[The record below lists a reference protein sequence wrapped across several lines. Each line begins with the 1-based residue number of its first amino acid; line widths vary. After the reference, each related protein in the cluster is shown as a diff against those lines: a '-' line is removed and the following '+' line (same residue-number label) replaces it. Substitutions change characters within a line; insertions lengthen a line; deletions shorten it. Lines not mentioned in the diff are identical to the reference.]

1 MAVEKMSLAKA
12 LNESLRKALDTDPKV
27 LIMGEDV
34 GKLGGVFRI
43 TDGLQKDFGEGR
55 VIDTPLAES
64 GIVGTAIGLALR
76 GYRPIVEIQFD
87 GFVFPAYDQ
96 IVTQLA
102 KMHARAL
109 GKVKMPVVIRIPY
122 GGGIGAVEHH
132 SESPEALFAHVAGLK
147 VVSPSNASDAYWM
160 MQQAVQSD
168 DPIIFF
174 EPKRRY
180 WDKGELDTESI
191 PGPLHKAAVAREG
204 SDLTLVAYGP
214 MVKVCLEA
222 AAAAQEEG
230 KSVEVL
236 DLRSMS
242 PIDFDAVQA
251 SVEKTGL
258 LVVVH
263 EAPVFYGSGAEIA
276 ARITERCFYHLEAP
290 VLRVG
295 GYHAPTRRPGWR
307 TSTCRVSTGCSMPS
321 TARWRTEER
330 VVTTMTETSARF
342 REFKMP
348 DVGEGLTEAE
358 ILKWFV
364 QPGDTVTD
372 GQVVC
377 EVETAKA
384 AVELPIPFDG
394 VVHELRFPEGTTVD
408 VGEVI
413 IAVDVAPGSGDAPA
427 EPEPVQEAVAEPA
440 AEEAP
445 KGRQPVLV
453 GYGVAESSTK
463 RRARK
468 GAEIPGPAAAAAQ
481 AEINGHRAKVAES
494 RPLAKPPVRKLAK
507 DLGIDL
513 ATVTP
518 TGEGGVITREDVHAA
533 AAPAPAEAPVRAEE
547 AVAAPAPVEA
557 VAPVGRETRI
567 PVKGVRKA
575 IAQAMVGS
583 AFTAPHVTEFVT
595 VDVTRTMKLVAE
607 LKEDKDMAGVRV
619 NPLLVIAKAL
629 LVAIKRNPAVNAA
642 WDEANQEI
650 VQKHYVN
657 LGIAAATPRGLIVPN
672 IKDAHDKTLPELGAA
687 LADLVSTAREGK
699 TSPAAMAGGTVTI
712 TNVGVFGVDTG
723 TPILNPGESAILAVG
738 AIKLQPWVH
747 KGKVKPRQVTTL
759 ALSFDHRLVDGE
771 LGSKVLADVAAIL
784 EQPKRLITWG

>member
-1 MAVEKMSLAKA
+1 M
-12 LNESLRKALDTDPKV
+12 
-27 LIMGEDV
+27 
-34 GKLGGVFRI
+34 
-43 TDGLQKDFGEGR
+43 
-55 VIDTPLAES
+55 
-64 GIVGTAIGLALR
+64 
-76 GYRPIVEIQFD
+76 
-87 GFVFPAYDQ
+87 
-96 IVTQLA
+96 
-102 KMHARAL
+102 
-109 GKVKMPVVIRIPY
+109 
-122 GGGIGAVEHH
+122 
-132 SESPEALFAHVAGLK
+132 
-147 VVSPSNASDAYWM
+147 
-160 MQQAVQSD
+160 
-168 DPIIFF
+168 
-174 EPKRRY
+174 
-180 WDKGELDTESI
+180 
-191 PGPLHKAAVAREG
+191 
-204 SDLTLVAYGP
+204 
-214 MVKVCLEA
+214 
-222 AAAAQEEG
+222 
-230 KSVEVL
+230 
-236 DLRSMS
+236 
-242 PIDFDAVQA
+242 
-251 SVEKTGL
+251 
-258 LVVVH
+258 
-263 EAPVFYGSGAEIA
+263 
-276 ARITERCFYHLEAP
+276 
-290 VLRVG
+290 
-295 GYHAPTRRPGWR
+295 
-307 TSTCRVSTGCSMPS
+307 
-321 TARWRTEER
+321 
-330 VVTTMTETSARF
+330 TTMTETSARF

-358 ILKWFV
+358 ILKWYV

-408 VGEVI
+408 VGQVI
-413 IAVDVAPGSGDAPA
+413 IAVDVVPGGGEAAAEPVAPAVA
-427 EPEPVQEAVAEPA
+427 EPEPAAEP
-440 AEEAP
+440 EAP

-468 GAEIPGPAAAAAQ
+468 GTEPSAAAAAAAAAIQ
-481 AEINGHRAKVAES
+481 GELNGHTTTAVPAPAATVVPES

-518 TGEGGVITREDVHAA
+518 TGPGGIITREDVHAA
-533 AAPAPAEAPVRAEE
+533 ATPVPAPAAAPAAPAAAPE
-547 AVAAPAPVEA
+547 AVAVPVA
-557 VAPVGRETRI
+557 AALVPGARETRI

-595 VDVTRTMKLVAE
+595 VDVTRTMKIVAE

-619 NPLLVIAKAL
+619 NPLLIIAKAL
-629 LVAIKRNPAVNAA
+629 LVAIKRNPEVNAA

-672 IKDAHDKTLPELGAA
+672 IKDAHDKTLPQLAAA
-687 LADLVSTAREGK
+687 LGELVSTAREGK

-784 EQPKRLITWG
+784 EQPKRLITWA

>member
-1 MAVEKMSLAKA
+1 M
-12 LNESLRKALDTDPKV
+12 
-27 LIMGEDV
+27 
-34 GKLGGVFRI
+34 
-43 TDGLQKDFGEGR
+43 
-55 VIDTPLAES
+55 
-64 GIVGTAIGLALR
+64 
-76 GYRPIVEIQFD
+76 
-87 GFVFPAYDQ
+87 
-96 IVTQLA
+96 
-102 KMHARAL
+102 
-109 GKVKMPVVIRIPY
+109 
-122 GGGIGAVEHH
+122 
-132 SESPEALFAHVAGLK
+132 
-147 VVSPSNASDAYWM
+147 
-160 MQQAVQSD
+160 
-168 DPIIFF
+168 
-174 EPKRRY
+174 
-180 WDKGELDTESI
+180 
-191 PGPLHKAAVAREG
+191 
-204 SDLTLVAYGP
+204 
-214 MVKVCLEA
+214 
-222 AAAAQEEG
+222 
-230 KSVEVL
+230 
-236 DLRSMS
+236 
-242 PIDFDAVQA
+242 
-251 SVEKTGL
+251 
-258 LVVVH
+258 
-263 EAPVFYGSGAEIA
+263 
-276 ARITERCFYHLEAP
+276 
-290 VLRVG
+290 
-295 GYHAPTRRPGWR
+295 
-307 TSTCRVSTGCSMPS
+307 
-321 TARWRTEER
+321 
-330 VVTTMTETSARF
+330 TTMTETSARF

-372 GQVVC
+372 GQAVC

-408 VGEVI
+408 VGQVI
-413 IAVDVAPGSGDAPA
+413 IAIDVAPGSGDAPA
-427 EPEPVQEAVAEPA
+427 PAAAAPAQEPVEAPEAE
-440 AEEAP
+440 AEP
-445 KGRQPVLV
+445 KGRTPVLV

-463 RRARK
+463 RRPRK
-468 GAEIPGPAAAAAQ
+468 GVAAAPEAAAVAAAVQAELNGHGAAAPAPAAPAPAAPAPAAPAPAAAPA
-481 AEINGHRAKVAES
+481 GG

-513 ATVTP
+513 ATVVP
-518 TGEGGVITREDVHAA
+518 TGKDGIITREDVHAA
-533 AAPAPAEAPVRAEE
+533 AAPAEAEAPA
-547 AVAAPAPVEA
+547 A
-557 VAPVGRETRI
+557 VAPPVAPEAPAAVVPAAVSDSARETRI

-619 NPLLVIAKAL
+619 NPLLIIAKAL
-629 LVAIKRNPAVNAA
+629 LVAIKRNPEVNAA

-672 IKDAHDKTLPELGAA
+672 IKDAHDKTLPQLAEALGEL
-687 LADLVSTAREGK
+687 VTTARDGK

-784 EQPKRLITWG
+784 EQPKRLITWA

>member
-1 MAVEKMSLAKA
+1 M
-12 LNESLRKALDTDPKV
+12 
-27 LIMGEDV
+27 
-34 GKLGGVFRI
+34 
-43 TDGLQKDFGEGR
+43 
-55 VIDTPLAES
+55 
-64 GIVGTAIGLALR
+64 
-76 GYRPIVEIQFD
+76 
-87 GFVFPAYDQ
+87 
-96 IVTQLA
+96 
-102 KMHARAL
+102 
-109 GKVKMPVVIRIPY
+109 
-122 GGGIGAVEHH
+122 
-132 SESPEALFAHVAGLK
+132 
-147 VVSPSNASDAYWM
+147 
-160 MQQAVQSD
+160 
-168 DPIIFF
+168 
-174 EPKRRY
+174 
-180 WDKGELDTESI
+180 
-191 PGPLHKAAVAREG
+191 
-204 SDLTLVAYGP
+204 
-214 MVKVCLEA
+214 
-222 AAAAQEEG
+222 
-230 KSVEVL
+230 
-236 DLRSMS
+236 
-242 PIDFDAVQA
+242 
-251 SVEKTGL
+251 
-258 LVVVH
+258 
-263 EAPVFYGSGAEIA
+263 
-276 ARITERCFYHLEAP
+276 
-290 VLRVG
+290 
-295 GYHAPTRRPGWR
+295 
-307 TSTCRVSTGCSMPS
+307 
-321 TARWRTEER
+321 
-330 VVTTMTETSARF
+330 TTMTETSARF

-427 EPEPVQEAVAEPA
+427 AAAETVQQPVAE
-440 AEEAP
+440 AEPEAP

-468 GAEIPGPAAAAAQ
+468 GPAIPGPAAAAVQ
-481 AEINGHRAKVAES
+481 AEINGHGAKAPES

-533 AAPAPAEAPVRAEE
+533 AAPAPVEAPARTEE
-547 AVAAPAPVEA
+547 AAGAPAPA
-557 VAPVGRETRI
+557 AAPVAQAGARETRI

-619 NPLLVIAKAL
+619 NPLLIIAKAL
-629 LVAIKRNPAVNAA
+629 LVAIRRNPGINAA
-642 WDEANQEI
+642 WDEAAQEI

-672 IKDAHDKTLPELGAA
+672 IKDAHEQTLPQLAASLGE
-687 LADLVSTAREGK
+687 LVSTAREGR

>member
-1 MAVEKMSLAKA
+1 M
-12 LNESLRKALDTDPKV
+12 
-27 LIMGEDV
+27 
-34 GKLGGVFRI
+34 
-43 TDGLQKDFGEGR
+43 
-55 VIDTPLAES
+55 
-64 GIVGTAIGLALR
+64 
-76 GYRPIVEIQFD
+76 
-87 GFVFPAYDQ
+87 
-96 IVTQLA
+96 
-102 KMHARAL
+102 
-109 GKVKMPVVIRIPY
+109 
-122 GGGIGAVEHH
+122 
-132 SESPEALFAHVAGLK
+132 
-147 VVSPSNASDAYWM
+147 
-160 MQQAVQSD
+160 
-168 DPIIFF
+168 
-174 EPKRRY
+174 
-180 WDKGELDTESI
+180 
-191 PGPLHKAAVAREG
+191 
-204 SDLTLVAYGP
+204 
-214 MVKVCLEA
+214 
-222 AAAAQEEG
+222 
-230 KSVEVL
+230 
-236 DLRSMS
+236 
-242 PIDFDAVQA
+242 
-251 SVEKTGL
+251 
-258 LVVVH
+258 
-263 EAPVFYGSGAEIA
+263 
-276 ARITERCFYHLEAP
+276 
-290 VLRVG
+290 
-295 GYHAPTRRPGWR
+295 
-307 TSTCRVSTGCSMPS
+307 
-321 TARWRTEER
+321 
-330 VVTTMTETSARF
+330 TTMTETSARF

-408 VGEVI
+408 VGQVI
-413 IAVDVAPGSGDAPA
+413 IAIDVAPGSGDAPA
-427 EPEPVQEAVAEPA
+427 PAAAAPAQEPA
-440 AEEAP
+440 AEPEAEAEP
-445 KGRQPVLV
+445 KGRTPVLV

-463 RRARK
+463 RRPRK
-468 GAEIPGPAAAAAQ
+468 GASATPEAAAVAAAVQAELNGHAAPAAPAAPAAAVPAQ
-481 AEINGHRAKVAES
+481 GG

-513 ATVTP
+513 ATVVP
-518 TGEGGVITREDVHAA
+518 TGKDGIITREDVHAA
-533 AAPAPAEAPVRAEE
+533 AAPSAAPE
-547 AVAAPAPVEA
+547 AAPAPAPAA
-557 VAPVGRETRI
+557 VAPAVAEAPAVVSDSARETRI

-583 AFTAPHVTEFVT
+583 AFTAPHVTEFIT

-629 LVAIKRNPAVNAA
+629 LVAIKRNPEVNAA
-642 WDEANQEI
+642 WDETNQEI

-672 IKDAHDKTLPELGAA
+672 IKDAHDKTLPQLAAA
-687 LADLVSTAREGK
+687 LGELVTTARDGK

-723 TPILNPGESAILAVG
+723 TPILNSGESAILAVG

-784 EQPKRLITWG
+784 EQPKRLITWA

>member
-1 MAVEKMSLAKA
+1 M
-12 LNESLRKALDTDPKV
+12 
-27 LIMGEDV
+27 
-34 GKLGGVFRI
+34 
-43 TDGLQKDFGEGR
+43 
-55 VIDTPLAES
+55 
-64 GIVGTAIGLALR
+64 
-76 GYRPIVEIQFD
+76 
-87 GFVFPAYDQ
+87 
-96 IVTQLA
+96 
-102 KMHARAL
+102 
-109 GKVKMPVVIRIPY
+109 
-122 GGGIGAVEHH
+122 
-132 SESPEALFAHVAGLK
+132 
-147 VVSPSNASDAYWM
+147 
-160 MQQAVQSD
+160 
-168 DPIIFF
+168 
-174 EPKRRY
+174 
-180 WDKGELDTESI
+180 
-191 PGPLHKAAVAREG
+191 
-204 SDLTLVAYGP
+204 
-214 MVKVCLEA
+214 
-222 AAAAQEEG
+222 
-230 KSVEVL
+230 
-236 DLRSMS
+236 
-242 PIDFDAVQA
+242 
-251 SVEKTGL
+251 
-258 LVVVH
+258 
-263 EAPVFYGSGAEIA
+263 
-276 ARITERCFYHLEAP
+276 
-290 VLRVG
+290 
-295 GYHAPTRRPGWR
+295 
-307 TSTCRVSTGCSMPS
+307 
-321 TARWRTEER
+321 
-330 VVTTMTETSARF
+330 TTMTETSARF

-408 VGEVI
+408 VGQVI
-413 IAVDVAPGSGDAPA
+413 IAIDVAPGSGDAPA
-427 EPEPVQEAVAEPA
+427 PAAAAPAQEPVETPEAEAE
-440 AEEAP
+440 P
-445 KGRQPVLV
+445 KGRTPVLV

-463 RRARK
+463 RRPRK
-468 GAEIPGPAAAAAQ
+468 GASAAPEAAAVAAAVQAELNGHGAPAPAPASVPAQ
-481 AEINGHRAKVAES
+481 AGGQGGG

-513 ATVTP
+513 ATVVP
-518 TGEGGVITREDVHAA
+518 TGKDGIITREDVHAA
-533 AAPAPAEAPVRAEE
+533 AAPAAEAPA
-547 AVAAPAPVEA
+547 AVASPVAPAAPAAA
-557 VAPVGRETRI
+557 VPAAVSVSDSARETRI

-619 NPLLVIAKAL
+619 NPLLIIAKAL
-629 LVAIKRNPAVNAA
+629 LVAIKRNPEVNAA

-672 IKDAHDKTLPELGAA
+672 IKDAHDQTLPQLAASLGE
-687 LADLVSTAREGK
+687 LVSTARDGR

-784 EQPKRLITWG
+784 EQPKRLITWA

>member
-1 MAVEKMSLAKA
+1 M
-12 LNESLRKALDTDPKV
+12 
-27 LIMGEDV
+27 
-34 GKLGGVFRI
+34 
-43 TDGLQKDFGEGR
+43 
-55 VIDTPLAES
+55 
-64 GIVGTAIGLALR
+64 
-76 GYRPIVEIQFD
+76 
-87 GFVFPAYDQ
+87 
-96 IVTQLA
+96 
-102 KMHARAL
+102 
-109 GKVKMPVVIRIPY
+109 
-122 GGGIGAVEHH
+122 
-132 SESPEALFAHVAGLK
+132 
-147 VVSPSNASDAYWM
+147 
-160 MQQAVQSD
+160 
-168 DPIIFF
+168 
-174 EPKRRY
+174 
-180 WDKGELDTESI
+180 
-191 PGPLHKAAVAREG
+191 
-204 SDLTLVAYGP
+204 
-214 MVKVCLEA
+214 
-222 AAAAQEEG
+222 
-230 KSVEVL
+230 
-236 DLRSMS
+236 
-242 PIDFDAVQA
+242 
-251 SVEKTGL
+251 
-258 LVVVH
+258 
-263 EAPVFYGSGAEIA
+263 
-276 ARITERCFYHLEAP
+276 
-290 VLRVG
+290 
-295 GYHAPTRRPGWR
+295 
-307 TSTCRVSTGCSMPS
+307 
-321 TARWRTEER
+321 
-330 VVTTMTETSARF
+330 TTMTQTSARF

-394 VVHELRFPEGTTVD
+394 VVHELRFAEGTTVD

-413 IAVDVAPGSGDAPA
+413 ITVDVAPGSEDAPA
-427 EPEPVQEAVAEPA
+427 PAAAAPAQEPVEAAP
-440 AEEAP
+440 AEEP
-445 KGRQPVLV
+445 KGRTPVLV

-463 RRARK
+463 RRPRK
-468 GAEIPGPAAAAAQ
+468 GAAPEAAAVAAAVQ
-481 AEINGHRAKVAES
+481 AELNGHGSAAPVVDAPPAG

-513 ATVTP
+513 ATVVP
-518 TGEGGVITREDVHAA
+518 TGKDGIITREDVHAA
-533 AAPAPAEAPVRAEE
+533 AAP
-547 AVAAPAPVEA
+547 VAAAVA
-557 VAPVGRETRI
+557 VAPEAAEPVAVSVPETPATVGSARETRI

-607 LKEDKDMAGVRV
+607 LKEDKEMAGVRV

-629 LVAIKRNPAVNAA
+629 LVAIKRNPEVNAA

-672 IKDAHDKTLPELGAA
+672 IKDAHDKTLPQLAAA
-687 LADLVSTAREGK
+687 LGELVATARDGK

-784 EQPKRLITWG
+784 EQPKRLITWA